1 MKTRK
6 YKAYIWG
13 KDSDWGAICTDFD
26 IAVQADSFKE
36 IQSLLQ
42 YAVFEYL
49 AGLDELREDDKRRLL
64 NRRTPFWI
72 RGYLHMR
79 YLLSKVMK
87 IHMKFLMNY
96 QYSSFEI
103 AV

>member
-1 MKTRK
+1 MKTQI

-13 KDSDWGAICTDFD
+13 NDSNWGAICTNFD
-26 IAVQADSFKE
+26 IAVQADSIE
-36 IQSLLQ
+36 EVQSLLQ

-49 AGLDELREDDKRRLL
+49 EGLDELPKDDKKRLL

-79 YLLSKVMK
+79 YLLSKLFRLPDLYK
-87 IHMKFLMNY
+87 MNVL
-96 QYSSFEI
+96 S
-103 AV
+103 

>member
-1 MKTRK
+1 MKTQI

-13 KDSDWGAICTDFD
+13 SDSNWGAICTNFD
-26 IAVQADSFKE
+26 IAVQADSFE
-36 IQSLLQ
+36 EVQSLLQ

-49 AGLDELREDDKRRLL
+49 EGLDELPKDDKKRLL

-79 YLLSKVMK
+79 YLLSKLMIFHK
-87 IHMKFLMNY
+87 NFLMNY

-103 AV
+103 AI